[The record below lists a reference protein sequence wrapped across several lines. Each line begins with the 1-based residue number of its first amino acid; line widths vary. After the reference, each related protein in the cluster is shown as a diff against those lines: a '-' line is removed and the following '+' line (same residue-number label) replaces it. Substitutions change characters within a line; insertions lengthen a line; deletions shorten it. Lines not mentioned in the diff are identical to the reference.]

1 MSVCNSVIEVVVSHV
16 RELRVLVV
24 SISFSVSAAC
34 ASDVGLMKFVDSLR
48 GFRAVLTGA
57 ARPSVIFAARASMM
71 ESLYLS

>member
-1 MSVCNSVIEVVVSHV
+1 MSMCNLVIEVVVSCV

-34 ASDVGLMKFVDSLR
+34 ASDVDLMKFVDSPR
-48 GFRAVLTGA
+48 GFRAVSTGA
-57 ARPSVIFAARASMM
+57 ARPSVIFAVRASMM

>member
-34 ASDVGLMKFVDSLR
+34 ASDVDLMKFVDLPR
-48 GFRAVLTGA
+48 GFRAVSTGA
-57 ARPSVIFAARASMM
+57 ARPSVIFAVRASMM